1 MMVSFPGAPQGATD
15 VQPCGIVPSTVVSCA
30 VASAIAATPARHSS
44 FGQSRLV
51 AGDPSAREEPR
62 TTLRAWNDHCLSSG
76 FNAFLTS
83 SALTSAGWLRMCLLD
98 VTLVEMSS
106 AATDTWNAP
115 ASSFATSS
123 TLAHWKVVV
132 TYVVCASASAAVC
145 GKVRLR
151 CPVTTLKKSNSG
163 KLCPLTVSFA
173 VTTAPPDTPLSS
185 HAL

>member
-1 MMVSFPGAPQGATD
+1 MRRSSAP
-15 VQPCGIVPSTVVSCA
+15 PPSPP
-30 VASAIAATPARHSS
+30 PA
-44 FGQSRLV
+44 
-51 AGDPSAREEPR
+51 PSAPR
-62 TTLRAWNDHCLSSG
+62 IINGVSMKRT
-76 FNAFLTS
+76 
-83 SALTSAGWLRMCLLD
+83 

-173 VTTAPPDTPLSS
+173 VTTATVRHSS
-185 HAL
+185 EKVSVGPTRPIAAKVATSNEGNSAGDGVRH